1 MTRIL
6 YEIVL
11 GIYNI
16 GVRIASLFNEKAA
29 FWVRGRK
36 GIWTRLKKELEEK
49 SNVVWFH
56 CASLGEFE
64 QGRPVIEEYKRKNP
78 GVYVLLTFFSPSGF
92 EVRKNYEG
100 ADSVFYLP
108 LDFRKNAVRFIN
120 IVKPRLVVFVK
131 YEFWLNYLQQLWLKE
146 IPVFL
151 ISANFRRNLWFF
163 KWYGK
168 SFRKIFSFYTH
179 LYVQNNSSVSILS
192 EFGISN
198 VSLAGDTRFDRV
210 YQIAENRKNI
220 PVVETFK
227 DQKTL
232 IVAGSTWSQ
241 DEEILCKY
249 INQSEDKLKW
259 ILAPHEIN
267 LAHIDKIISLIHKP
281 FFKYSEASKSDV
293 VNASVMIVDNIGM
306 LSFLYAY
313 GEIAYIGGGF
323 GVGIHNILEP
333 ASFGVPVVFGPNY
346 HKFQEA
352 VDLVREGGAFTI
364 RSYEDLMNSL
374 DTFFNSPE
382 TLMKSGELSGSYVK
396 KNQGATTMIVNNLL
410 NF

>member
-1 MTRIL
+1 M
-6 YEIVL
+6 
-11 GIYNI
+11 
-16 GVRIASLFNEKAA
+16 
-29 FWVRGRK
+29 
-36 GIWTRLKKELEEK
+36 
-49 SNVVWFH
+49 
-56 CASLGEFE
+56 
-64 QGRPVIEEYKRKNP
+64 
-78 GVYVLLTFFSPSGF
+78 TFFSPSGF

-120 IVKPRLVVFVK
+120 IVNPRLVVFVK

-179 LYVQNNSSVSILS
+179 LFVQNNSSVSILS

-210 YQIAENRKNI
+210 YQIAENRKRI

-232 IVAGSTWSQ
+232 IVAGSTWSE
-241 DEEILCKY
+241 DEEIICKY
-249 INQSEDKLKW
+249 INDSNSNLKW
-259 ILAPHEIN
+259 VLAPHEIGIS
-267 LAHIDKIISLIHKP
+267 HINKIGSLLDKP
-281 FFKYSEASKSDV
+281 YFKFSEASASDV
-293 VNASVMIVDNIGM
+293 ENASVMIIDNIGI
-306 LSFLYAY
+306 LSSLYAY

-333 ASFGVPVVFGPNY
+333 ASFGIPVVFGPKY

-352 VDLVREGGAFTI
+352 QDLVKENGAYSI
-364 RSYEDLMNSL
+364 KSYEELMNRL
-374 DTFFNSPE
+374 NTFLNSPE
-382 TLMKSGELSGSYVK
+382 TLMKSGEIAGSYVK
-396 KNQGATTMIVNNLL
+396 MNQGATNMIVNNLL